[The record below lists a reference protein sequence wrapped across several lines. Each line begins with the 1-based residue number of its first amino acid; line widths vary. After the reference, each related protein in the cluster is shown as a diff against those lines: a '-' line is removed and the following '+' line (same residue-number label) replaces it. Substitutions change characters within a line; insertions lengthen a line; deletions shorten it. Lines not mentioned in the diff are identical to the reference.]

1 MPTDWNR
8 TLRRITVFVL
18 SISGGYAAGRIF
30 GQAMTRTPRPKAA
43 PKQEADTSSD

>member
-8 TLRRITVFVL
+8 TLRRVTVFIL

-30 GQAMTRTPRPKAA
+30 GQAMTRTPKPAAKPKA
-43 PKQEADTSSD
+43 ETADASD